1 MTEVDDDVEE
11 VDDELDA
18 VPVMMVNVDNEDDD
32 DDDDGDNDVDV
43 PLPPVEET
51 VASPEFVIVIV
62 VLEMTMIDKLV
73 VRVEELNSG
82 VEVYSWLE
90 AAAEL
95 VVDVN
100 LGVKVDVV
108 ETITV
113 VPLMTVTVVPTDV
126 DVLPLMSIGPWDREE
141 VPLVLLGVRRE
152 DLEVIVVELGAVVV
166 DVVVDLNTPVDA
178 MNDVLVVLLIVLLV
192 RQEAGIVK
200 QHGRP
205 LDDEVLGWN
214 TPL

>member
-32 DDDDGDNDVDV
+32 DDDNDVDV

-51 VASPEFVIVIV
+51 VASPEFVIAIV

-73 VRVEELNSG
+73 VRVEELDSD
-82 VEVYSWLE
+82 VEVYGWLE

-95 VVDVN
+95 VVGVN

-126 DVLPLMSIGPWDREE
+126 DVLPLLSIGPWDREE

-152 DLEVIVVELGAVVV
+152 DLEVIVVELSAVVV